1 MAIFG
6 HIKNL
11 FTLSP
16 VMKRPIRPFFSL
28 PTQKH
33 FMVKIE
39 CQIEKWKYLFESH
52 ILPYQPN
59 KTLHAHP
66 ILLSCYSHNVFTSAC
81 YVWTII
87 WGDCASWM
95 KHFAKCSLNTP
106 LQKKCLSHNLDAIWF
121 TRVPLHFK
129 FTWKFSN
136 LDKKHVIQAN
146 FSKKCAC
153 IRCFSI

>member
-1 MAIFG
+1 MRSLTLVGHIKLDYFFYMAIFG

-106 LQKKCLSHNLDAIWF
+106 LQKKCLSHNL
-121 TRVPLHFK
+121 TNKL
-129 FTWKFSN
+129 
-136 LDKKHVIQAN
+136 
-146 FSKKCAC
+146 CAFFLC
-153 IRCFSI
+153 ERI

>member
-1 MAIFG
+1 LG
-6 HIKNL
+6 QIKIYIGFLYAQFQPNKRFVYIVNCDEKVYLTNL
-11 FTLSP
+11 LLTHP
-16 VMKRPIRPFFSL
+16 
-28 PTQKH
+28 KH
-33 FMVKIE
+33 FMVKFE

-106 LQKKCLSHNLDAIWF
+106 LQKKCLSHNL
-121 TRVPLHFK
+121 TNKL
-129 FTWKFSN
+129 
-136 LDKKHVIQAN
+136 
-146 FSKKCAC
+146 CAFFLC
-153 IRCFSI
+153 ERI